1 MATTPTRNTEWLE
14 PPEEEL
20 GLKRYLETIRERWVL
35 VLVSTAV
42 CTLVAIAYLLV
53 ATKTYQAEADL
64 LITPVASDT
73 LPSLPLIRQSADPT
87 RDVETAAKLVTN
99 VDVAARVKAQLGL
112 SESPQDLLK
121 EVTAEPI
128 AQSNI
133 VAVTAEKDSKAD
145 AQRLANAFAN
155 QAVAEQTDKLHKEIA
170 SQFAGSEG
178 DPVSTRELRHHRDAA
193 RSSRP

>member
-1 MATTPTRNTEWLE
+1 MAQEPTSSSQWLE

-35 VLVSTAV
+35 VVVSTAV

-112 SESPQDLLK
+112 SETPQDLLK
-121 EVTAEPI
+121 EVSAEPI

-145 AQRLANAFAN
+145 AQRLANAFAT

-170 SQFAGSEG
+170 SQFQG
-178 DPVSTRELRHHRDAA
+178 L
-193 RSSRP
+193 